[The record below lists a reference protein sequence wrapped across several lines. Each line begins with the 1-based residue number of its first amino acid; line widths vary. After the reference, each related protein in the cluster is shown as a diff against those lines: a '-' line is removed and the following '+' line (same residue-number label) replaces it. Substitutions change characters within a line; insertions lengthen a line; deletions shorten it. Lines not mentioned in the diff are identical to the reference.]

1 MYQKIIMMTLMAYSL
16 ASAAIIYEPKIVT
29 NDKNNLFIFG
39 SASCSYCETLKK
51 EIETDGALKEAL
63 GSFNVYYISIDSNIE
78 YTYVDAK
85 GVEKPTSNITLKA
98 EFGARATPTI
108 VFFSPSWQKVLQ
120 LPGYVD
126 KKSMAKLSDYVGKEM
141 YKTKD
146 LQEYIKEN
154 NL

>member
-1 MYQKIIMMTLMAYSL
+1 MLRKIILGMVVGYSL
-16 ASAAIIYEPKIVT
+16 LCAGIIYDPKIVT

-39 SASCSYCETLKK
+39 SASCSYCEILKK
-51 EIETDGALKEAL
+51 DIENDPALKASL
-63 GSFNVYYISIDSNIE
+63 STFNVYYISIDSNIE
-78 YTYVDAK
+78 YTYIDAK
-85 GVEKPTSNITLKA
+85 GVVKPTSNITLKA

-108 VFFSPSWQKVLQ
+108 VFFDPTWKKVLQ

-126 KKSMAKLSDYVGKEM
+126 KKSMTKLSEYVGKEL

-146 LQEYIKEN
+146 LQEYIQEN

>member
-1 MYQKIIMMTLMAYSL
+1 MVKKILLGLIVSYSL
-16 ASAAIIYEPKIVT
+16 LCAGIIYEPKIVT

-39 SASCSYCETLKK
+39 SASCSYCEILKK
-51 EIETDGALKEAL
+51 DIENDAALKEAL
-63 GSFNVYYISIDSNIE
+63 GVFNVYYISIDSNIE
-78 YTYVDAK
+78 YTYIDAK
-85 GVEKPTSNITLKA
+85 GVVKPTSNITLKA

-108 VFFSPSWQKVLQ
+108 VFFDPTWRKVLQ

-126 KKSMAKLSDYVGKEM
+126 KNSMTKLSEYVGKGL
-141 YKTKD
+141 YKTKE